1 MDYSALALALLACSP
16 FARAA
21 TRAALHDGASPPI
34 PETPLTRTL
43 FVAVTMLVT
52 AVVTAARA
60 SVVASTPVLAAMD
73 RSVVFTGNVLADAII
88 MFVWASET
96 ADWMRDL
103 RHYENDAATRE
114 TIRDKMRAC
123 FRREPAPRPR
133 PRPRSRSRS
142 RSPSPV
148 RALSRATT
156 PGRAVYGRSGA
167 VHQQ

>member
-1 MDYSALALALLACSP
+1 MDYSALALALIACSP

-21 TRAALHDGASPPI
+21 TRAMLHDGTSPPI

-43 FVAVTMLVT
+43 FVTVTMLVT
-52 AVVTAARA
+52 AVVAAARA
-60 SVVASTPVLAAMD
+60 SMVASTPVLVAMD
-73 RSVVFTGNVLADAII
+73 RSVVATGNVLVDAII

-96 ADWMRDL
+96 ADWLRDV

-114 TIRDKMRAC
+114 TICTKIRAC
-123 FRREPAPRPR
+123 FRREPTPRPR
-133 PRPRSRSRS
+133 PRSRS

-148 RALSRATT
+148 RAPPRATT
-156 PGRAVYGRSGA
+156 PGRAVYGRSSA